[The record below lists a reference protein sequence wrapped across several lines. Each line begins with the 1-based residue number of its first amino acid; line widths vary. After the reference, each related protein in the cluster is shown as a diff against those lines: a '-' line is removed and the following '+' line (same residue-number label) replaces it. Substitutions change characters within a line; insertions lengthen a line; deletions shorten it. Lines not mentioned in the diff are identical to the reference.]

1 MKGFMKMIKVSISS
15 QITLHNGISLRSN
28 LMVSLTIVASSE
40 WCIKKAV
47 IFNDL
52 EAAELIL
59 KNEDPKEQKAL
70 GRLVKNFDATV
81 WDKVADE
88 VVYSAN
94 LAKFSQNK
102 DLKEK
107 LLATGDKLIVECSPY
122 DKIWGNGMSITE
134 TLSTPEE
141 EWKETNRLGKA
152 IMRVRT
158 TLREE

>member
-1 MKGFMKMIKVSISS
+1 
-15 QITLHNGISLRSN
+15 
-28 LMVSLTIVASSE
+28 
-40 WCIKKAV
+40 
-47 IFNDL
+47 
-52 EAAELIL
+52 
-59 KNEDPKEQKAL
+59 L